1 LDRRKEFVEL
11 ISITRKFLE
20 QERDRGVEEL
30 IRHLEEKKAESGIL
44 DDLAGSTKDCQKCRL
59 GRTRTNLVFGA
70 GNPKAELMF
79 VGEGPGFDEDRL
91 GIPFVGKAGQLLTK
105 IIESIGLKREKVYIS
120 NIVKCHPMRDP
131 SHPEMRGNDRP
142 PAQDEVA
149 QCLPVLFKQIGIIKP
164 KIICTLGSPA
174 TKALLNLSAGI
185 GGLRGKFYDF
195 YPPYGKFGEPIKVI
209 PTYHPAYLL
218 RDPNRKGEVWEDMK
232 KIKKAMTIGGNS
244 CGRKARK

>member
-1 LDRRKEFVEL
+1 MNRGREFAEL

-20 QERDRGVEEL
+20 QERDKGIKEFMQ
-30 IRHLEEKKAESGIL
+30 HGKEKKAESGAL
-44 DDLAGSTKDCQKCRL
+44 DDLARSIKDCQNCKL

-70 GNPKAELMF
+70 GNPRAELMF
-79 VGEGPGFDEDRL
+79 VGEGPGFDEDQL

-105 IIESIGLKREKVYIS
+105 IIESIDLTREEVYIS

-131 SHPEMRGNDRP
+131 THPEMRGNDRP
-142 PAQDEVA
+142 PTQDEVA
-149 QCLPVLFKQIGIIKP
+149 QCLPILFKQIGIIEP

-174 TKALLNLSAGI
+174 TRAVLNLSEGI
-185 GGLRGKFYDF
+185 GKLRGKFYDF

-218 RDPNRKGEVWEDMK
+218 RDPMRKKEVWEDMK
-232 KIKKAMTIGGNS
+232 KIKKAMTSIS
-244 CGRKARK
+244 PH